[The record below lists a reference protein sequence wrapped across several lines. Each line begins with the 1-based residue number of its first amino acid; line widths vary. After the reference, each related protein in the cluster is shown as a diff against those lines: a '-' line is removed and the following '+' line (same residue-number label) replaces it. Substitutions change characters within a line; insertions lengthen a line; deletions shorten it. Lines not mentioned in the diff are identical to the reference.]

1 MFCMGSEINAHPGR
15 GLRRLD
21 NEFSWPY
28 SRSYTRRHAGRKEG
42 APDEHE
48 RLYQP
53 RHPFIRQGSFF
64 PLCFKGGGK
73 HEIKKHLFLILLSP
87 SSADNP
93 VKLLQFAIWD
103 DEDDASFLLQGKKPQ
118 AFKFHRT
125 KKPSTIHK
133 SEGVPRWLLPL
144 CMYVCIP
151 SKKKEK
157 KADVG
162 SIEELSCHQNTA
174 RIWNLSLS
182 L

>member
-1 MFCMGSEINAHPGR
+1 MGSEINAHPGR

-21 NEFSWPY
+21 NEFRWPY

-64 PLCFKGGGK
+64 PLCFRGGGQARN
-73 HEIKKHLFLILLSP
+73 KKHLFLILLPP

-103 DEDDASFLLQGKKPQ
+103 DDDDASFLLQGKKPPIGRKNCLQ
-118 AFKFHRT
+118 FISRRAFPDDFCRC
-125 KKPSTIHK
+125 
-133 SEGVPRWLLPL
+133 V
-144 CMYVCIP
+144 CMYVFRP
-151 SKKKEK
+151 RRRRKR
-157 KADVG
+157 
-162 SIEELSCHQNTA
+162 LM
-174 RIWNLSLS
+174 
-182 L
+182 